1 MKVVGSFWNFH
12 LSDFHKTSNNGENHT
27 MPDQARS
34 VDELVSDIRK
44 GIVPPE
50 FTGTF
55 SSSDD
60 NDIWND
66 IDVDSMDI
74 AELDEL
80 YNDAM
85 ERLDYIE
92 KYVRPKVNQRLS
104 GPNLRQNDVST
115 NSSANDSKSHESE

>member
-12 LSDFHKTSNNGENHT
+12 LSDFYQTSNNGENHT

-80 YNDAM
+80 YRDAVD
-85 ERLDYIE
+85 RLDYIE
-92 KYVRPKVNQRLS
+92 KYVRPRVNERFS
-104 GPNLRQNDVST
+104 GPNLRQNDEST
-115 NSSANDSKSHESE
+115 KPLSNEEKTHESE

>member
-1 MKVVGSFWNFH
+1 
-12 LSDFHKTSNNGENHT
+12 

-80 YNDAM
+80 YRDAM
-85 ERLDYIE
+85 DRLEYIE
-92 KYVRPKVNQRLS
+92 KYIRPKVNERLS

-115 NSSANDSKSHESE
+115 LSSAESAKNHESE